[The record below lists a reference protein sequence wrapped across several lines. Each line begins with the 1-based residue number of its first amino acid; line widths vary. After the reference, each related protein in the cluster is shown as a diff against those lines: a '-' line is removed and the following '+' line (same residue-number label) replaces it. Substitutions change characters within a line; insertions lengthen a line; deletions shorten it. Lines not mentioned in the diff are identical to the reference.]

1 MAMQRGRYSVLWV
14 MLLLFSGCAERLPLE
29 ETTSSYTAVG
39 SVTQTLIP
47 EIKVSP
53 AVEAEVSPEEVEVKK
68 PVQDKNQ
75 KLIDSAMDSYQEAD
89 GFWEKGELEKALEAL
104 DTSYALIVKVS
115 EKADQHILQQKEDLR
130 CTIAKRI
137 MEVYSSRFSTANG
150 FRDAIPLEM
159 NTHVQSAL
167 DSFTTIEKQFFID
180 AYVRSGRYRP
190 GIVKALKKEGL
201 PEELSWLPFI
211 ESGFKV
217 RALSC
222 AGALGLWQFIASTG
236 YKFGLERNA
245 WIDDRMDPEKSTG
258 AAVAYL
264 KELHSIFG
272 DWSTALAAYNCGEA
286 NVLRVIREQ
295 KIKYLDNFWD
305 LYTKLPQETASF
317 VPRFIAVLH
326 IVRDPEKYG
335 FTLPPVDEVIEVDEV
350 MIDTPLHLKNIAE
363 QIGVSY
369 QELQSLNPDLRKDV
383 TPPDFY
389 LLKVPKE
396 KGKTLLAELE
406 NFPRWVPSVPS
417 YDTHTVQT
425 GETLSLI
432 ASTYKTSIKTIVTMN
447 ELKDSNHIKPG
458 WRLKIPRGDGAT
470 IVREPSRVAS
480 KRLRGEMSKYVVR
493 RGDSLW
499 IIANRFNTTT
509 TTIRS
514 LNQLK
519 NRRLSVGQVLLIP
532 ETTTDVP

>member
-1 MAMQRGRYSVLWV
+1 MAMQKGRYSVLWV

-29 ETTSSYTAVG
+29 KTTSSYTAVG

-68 PVQDKNQ
+68 PVQDQNQ

-89 GFWEKGELEKALEAL
+89 EFWEKGELEKALEAL
-104 DTSYALIVKVS
+104 DTSYALIVKVN

-130 CTIAKRI
+130 CAIARRI
-137 MEVYSSRFSTANG
+137 MEVYSSRVSTANG
-150 FRDAIPLEM
+150 FQNAIPLVM

-167 DSFTTIEKQFFID
+167 NSFSTIEKQFFID

-305 LYTKLPQETASF
+305 LYTRLPYETASF

-326 IVRDPEKYG
+326 IVGDPEKHG

-350 MIDTPLHLKNIAE
+350 MVNKQVHLKNIAGH
-363 QIGVSY
+363 IDVSY
-369 QELQSLNPDLRKDV
+369 QELQTLNPELRKDV

-389 LLKVPKE
+389 PLKVPKE

-406 NFPRWVPSVPS
+406 EFPRWVPPEPS
-417 YDTHTVQT
+417 LVNHTVHK

-432 ASTYKTSIKTIVTMN
+432 ASTYKVPVNTIVATN
-447 ELKDSNHIKPG
+447 ELKDINRIQPG
-458 WRLKIPRGDGAT
+458 LRLKVPRSVAT
-470 IVREPSRVAS
+470 PFVKRQPPVVS
-480 KRLRGEMSKYVVR
+480 KGLKRDLSKYVVR

-499 IIANRFNTTT
+499 IIANRFSTTT
-509 TTIRS
+509 TAIRS
-514 LNQLK
+514 LNKLK
-519 NRRLSVGQVLLIP
+519 NTRLSVGQVLLIP
-532 ETTTDVP
+532 ETRDVL